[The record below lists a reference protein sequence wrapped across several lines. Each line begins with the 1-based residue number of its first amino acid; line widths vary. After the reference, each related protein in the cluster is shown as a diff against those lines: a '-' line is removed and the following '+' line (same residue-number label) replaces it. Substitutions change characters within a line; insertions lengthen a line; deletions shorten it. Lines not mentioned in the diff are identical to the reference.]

1 MVSGLIPSG
10 LLLFVDFSPEVD
22 VLLAVSVA
30 GVTVLYG
37 SMLESVL
44 LTRLTL
50 LLHCVWVRPLA
61 SMCTHLADF
70 IGFFSWLLFLAAP
83 SFALVATSVAVTDES
98 FNHLTPCLPFF
109 L

>member
-1 MVSGLIPSG
+1 MVSGLIPYG
-10 LLLFVDFSPEVD
+10 LLLFVDFSPQVP

-30 GVTVLYG
+30 SVTVLCG

-61 SMCTHLADF
+61 SLCP
-70 IGFFSWLLFLAAP
+70 P
-83 SFALVATSVAVTDES
+83 SFALVAASVAVSAES
-98 FNHLTPCLPFF
+98 FNHLTPCLPYFH
-109 L
+109 